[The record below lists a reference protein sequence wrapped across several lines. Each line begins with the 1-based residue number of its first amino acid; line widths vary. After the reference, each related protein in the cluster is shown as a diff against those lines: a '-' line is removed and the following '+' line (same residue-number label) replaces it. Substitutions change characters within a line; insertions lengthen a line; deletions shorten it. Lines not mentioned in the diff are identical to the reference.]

1 MQMHASLANA
11 GLASA
16 ALALAPLSSG
26 IERTGPE
33 LARYGNMCGP
43 SHSDPCLAPALQGG
57 FPFPYLFDAPG
68 VSVVGKLS
76 FGEDELRPVPLLVDI
91 GIWLAAVLMG
101 RVVVRR
107 LRRATGAAAVKA

>member
-1 MQMHASLANA
+1 MRASLANI

-16 ALALAPLSSG
+16 ALSLALLSSQ

-33 LARYGNMCGP
+33 LAQYGNLCGP
-43 SHSDPCLAPALQGG
+43 SHSDPCLAPVLQGG

-76 FGEDELRPVPLLVDI
+76 FGEDELRPVPLLVDA
-91 GIWLAAVLMG
+91 GIWLAAVLLG
-101 RVVVRR
+101 RAVVRR
-107 LRRATGAAAVKA
+107 VCIRIGTRSVRG